1 MASEEHTTDKSWM
14 NQLKGPAM
22 TGVYSIAGVYIARWW
37 MGSQTP
43 LENSDLAK
51 VFGISASA
59 SWLSPVVSQ
68 KLGVSWDSHMLK
80 AGVSA
85 GLTYPIMLGT
95 MGNSSGAVAFLPI
108 QFASQVLS
116 DMVANNWKK
125 RNMSVENL
133 PGKVT
138 PCGLTGAD

>member
-1 MASEEHTTDKSWM
+1 MDSEEHTTKKSWM
-14 NQLKGPAM
+14 NELKIPAM
-22 TGVYSIAGVYIARWW
+22 TGVYSIAGVYVARWW

-51 VFGISASA
+51 VFAISASA
-59 SWLSPVVSQ
+59 SWLSPIVSQ
-68 KLGVSWDSHMLK
+68 KLGMSWDSHLWM

-95 MGNSSGAVAFLPI
+95 MGNSTGAVGFLPI
-108 QFASQVLS
+108 QFTSQVLA
-116 DMVANNWKK
+116 DVVANKWKK
-125 RNMSVENL
+125 RSMSVENL